1 MNTPENRKAYMAN
14 LKLEVSNN
22 NKNLQANKTQLATN
36 QYIKN
41 TGQEVLGVSTFANT
55 NSNTNSNTNTK
66 RHKK

>member
-1 MNTPENRKAYMAN
+1 MNTPEYRKAYMAN

-22 NKNLQANKTQLATN
+22 NKNLQANKTQLSTN

-41 TGQEVLGVSTFANT
+41 TGQQVLGVSTFD
-55 NSNTNSNTNTK
+55 NSNTNTNTSSNPK